1 MRHILLVQNDG
12 SAAQTIT
19 RALTESADSSVV
31 VEWVRSCSAAVER
44 LTRQP
49 APFDID
55 AVLVDLHLADSQGIE
70 TFERVFRA
78 VPRIPILILSTS
90 EDEALAKLAVQRGAQ
105 DYLLQAR
112 LDAYLLPKTIN
123 SMIERAANTEALH
136 EAQERAEVTLN
147 SIGDAVIST
156 DVPGRVTYLNPI
168 AERLTGWSRTEAEGQ
183 PLETVLHI
191 LDATTREVAQSP
203 MTLAIRADK
212 AVGLTPNCILIRRG
226 GGEVAIED
234 SAAPIHDR
242 RGQIIGAVM
251 VFRDVSAAR
260 ALSRRMSYLAQHDAL
275 TELPN
280 RLLMYDRLSQ
290 AIALASRHG
299 RHLGVLFVDLDRF
312 KRIND
317 SLGHVIGDRL
327 LQSVARRLLACVRSS
342 DTVSR
347 QGGDEFV
354 ILLSDVAHVRD
365 ASVTADKVLRALRAP
380 FRVDQHELHVTG
392 SIGIVTYPD
401 DGADAEALIKNADFA
416 MYHAKDNGRDRR
428 QFFRSDMNARAV
440 ERQSLETDL
449 RHAIERRELVL
460 HYQPNINLTTGAIV
474 GVEALVRWRH
484 RERGLVL
491 PEEFI
496 PIAEECGL
504 IVPIGRWLLREA
516 CRQSRSWRD
525 AGLAPISLAI
535 NVSAVELHSADFV
548 DEVRS
553 ILAETRLESRY
564 LELEVTETFL
574 LQDTEAMTMVLRALK
589 AVGVQLAL
597 DDFGTGYSSLSFLRM
612 FPIDAVKI
620 DQSFVRGI
628 RIDSDD
634 AGIVDAVIS
643 MGKSLHLRII
653 AEGVETRQQL
663 EFLRAHGCSEAQG
676 YYFSRPLPAEDCTR
690 LLQQGLTLDC
700 VA

>member
-1 MRHILLVQNDG
+1 M
-12 SAAQTIT
+12 
-19 RALTESADSSVV
+19 
-31 VEWVRSCSAAVER
+31 
-44 LTRQP
+44 
-49 APFDID
+49 
-55 AVLVDLHLADSQGIE
+55 
-70 TFERVFRA
+70 
-78 VPRIPILILSTS
+78 
-90 EDEALAKLAVQRGAQ
+90 
-105 DYLLQAR
+105 
-112 LDAYLLPKTIN
+112 
-123 SMIERAANTEALH
+123 
-136 EAQERAEVTLN
+136 
-147 SIGDAVIST
+147 
-156 DVPGRVTYLNPI
+156 
-168 AERLTGWSRTEAEGQ
+168 
-183 PLETVLHI
+183 
-191 LDATTREVAQSP
+191 
-203 MTLAIRADK
+203 
-212 AVGLTPNCILIRRG
+212 
-226 GGEVAIED
+226 
-234 SAAPIHDR
+234 
-242 RGQIIGAVM
+242 
-251 VFRDVSAAR
+251 
-260 ALSRRMSYLAQHDAL
+260 
-275 TELPN
+275 
-280 RLLMYDRLSQ
+280 
-290 AIALASRHG
+290 
-299 RHLGVLFVDLDRF
+299 
-312 KRIND
+312 
-317 SLGHVIGDRL
+317 
-327 LQSVARRLLACVRSS
+327 
-342 DTVSR
+342 
-347 QGGDEFV
+347 

-392 SIGIVTYPD
+392 SIGIVTYPA